1 MSRRGL
7 LLVPGCALILC
18 CVAPAGVA
26 VADNCLDPGL
36 VNGSAEDTLAAMSG
50 VGGAAPAGW
59 TVTGGL
65 TSRHYAAPGSL
76 HDPPGNSWGVRYFE
90 GGDSPLAT
98 ATQTLP
104 VRPGC
109 EDTYDVPFFWFLISA
124 HLGAVEGEPDA
135 ARVEL
140 RFLDSGGQPLGGFQI
155 GQAPDGTP
163 APDGVGT
170 WLWEAYAM
178 RPIPPGTRS
187 TEIRVVLDNFN
198 GGRNTAWVD
207 RVEAHVTWE
216 DPVQPTTWGGL
227 KALYR

>member
-1 MSRRGL
+1 MSRTGL
-7 LLVPGCALILC
+7 LSAVGCALILC
-18 CVAPAGVA
+18 CSASAGAA

-140 RFLDSGGQPLGGFQI
+140 RFLDSGGTGHTHRC
-155 GQAPDGTP
+155 GTDRRLAGCVP
-163 APDGVGT
+163 GPVG
-170 WLWEAYAM
+170 LISAGYA
-178 RPIPPGTRS
+178 RRRQLSIPERIRLHR
-187 TEIRVVLDNFN
+187 TEI
-198 GGRNTAWVD
+198 A
-207 RVEAHVTWE
+207 
-216 DPVQPTTWGGL
+216 
-227 KALYR
+227 